1 MKIGKILAMAAVA
14 TVFASCSNEE
24 ELANVGK
31 SESNAIRFAGIS
43 GLSDTRTTPIGTH
56 NLTSTNFDV
65 MAFMSS
71 DNALFMGG
79 KHVTGASDHG
89 VKIVYK
95 TSAWDYDDP
104 DKVAYWPTSGDVDFY
119 AVSPAMTD
127 DLFHHGFAYD
137 MTSAAKTITYAT
149 VDEYNSE
156 GTNHDVMYAVTKD
169 RNKENNGTMPVQM
182 NFKHILSQV
191 VFKAKTTSS
200 ILEVDVENVKIHN
213 FVHSGKFT
221 LPAGEPAMSDWK
233 PSPAAKGAYT
243 VKLNAANV
251 KTNNAVVNLS
261 DMNSPMML
269 IPQKL
274 TKWSTYSAGAAV
286 SKLEADNAIECY
298 LEISMKL
305 KQNVSARL
313 LNIKRYMFHSTMP
326 QDGNRA
332 SVTSTP
338 LFSEVV
344 MTTMESRSFRQLRL
358 MLQQRI
364 GQTPALVLMLML
376 ISNKRRRQSIK
387 KGLCRN

>member
-1 MKIGKILAMAAVA
+1 MKFGKILAVAVVA

-79 KHVTGASDHG
+79 KHVSGVSDHG
-89 VKIVYK
+89 VKIVYN
-95 TSAWDYDDP
+95 TSAWDYDDK
-104 DKVAYWPTSGDVDFY
+104 DKMAYWPTVGDVDFY
-119 AVSPAMTD
+119 AVSPAITD
-127 DLFHHGFAYD
+127 DLVLQGFVYD
-137 MTSAAKTITYAT
+137 MTSAAKTISYST
-149 VDEYNSE
+149 VDEYNSK
-156 GTNHDVMYAVTKD
+156 GTNHDVMYAVTKG
-169 RNKENNGTMPVQM
+169 RNKKNNGTMPVQM
-182 NFKHILSQV
+182 KFKHILSQV

-213 FVHSGKFT
+213 FVHSGTFT

-233 PSPAAKGAYT
+233 LSPAAKGAYT

-251 KTNNAVVNLS
+251 KTKNAVVNLS
-261 DMNSPMML
+261 DMNSPLML

-274 TKWSTYSAGAAV
+274 TKWSTYSADSAGTAV
-286 SKLEADNAIECY
+286 SIPEADKAKKCY

-305 KQNVSARL
+305 KQNDSYLIGSAAEYKTVYVPFD
-313 LNIKRYMFHSTMP
+313 NATGWEPGKRYIYT
-326 QDGNRA
+326 
-332 SVTSTP
+332 
-338 LFSEVV
+338 
-344 MTTMESRSFRQLRL
+344 
-358 MLQQRI
+358 
-364 GQTPALVLMLML
+364 L
-376 ISNKRRRQSIK
+376 IFGGGYDDQGEPILSPITFDAATVDWADANA
-387 KGLCRN
+387 GADVNVNF

>member
-1 MKIGKILAMAAVA
+1 MKFGKILAVAVVA

-79 KHVTGASDHG
+79 KHEAGHSDQG
-89 VKIVYK
+89 VKIVYN
-95 TSAWDYDDP
+95 TTAWDYDDP

-119 AVSPAMTD
+119 AVSPAITN
-127 DLFHHGFAYD
+127 DLVLNHYFGYD
-137 MTSAAKTITYAT
+137 MTSAAKTISYTT
-149 VDEYNSE
+149 VDEYNSK
-156 GTNHDVMYAVTKD
+156 GTNHDVMYAVTKG
-169 RNKENNGTMPVQM
+169 RNKENNGTKPVQM

-213 FVHSGKFT
+213 FVLSGTFT

-233 PSPAAKGAYT
+233 LSPAAKGAYT

-251 KTNNAVVNLS
+251 KTKNAVVNLS

-274 TKWSTYSAGAAV
+274 TKWSTYSAGKAV
-286 SKLEADNAIECY
+286 SIPEADKAKKCY

-305 KQNVSARL
+305 KQNDSYLIGSATEYKTVYVPFD
-313 LNIKRYMFHSTMP
+313 NATGWEPGKRYIYTLIFGGGYDDQGEPILSPITF
-326 QDGNRA
+326 DAATADWADA
-332 SVTSTP
+332 SADVN
-338 LFSEVV
+338 F
-344 MTTMESRSFRQLRL
+344 
-358 MLQQRI
+358 
-364 GQTPALVLMLML
+364 
-376 ISNKRRRQSIK
+376 
-387 KGLCRN
+387 

>member
-1 MKIGKILAMAAVA
+1 MKFGKILAVAVVA

-79 KHVTGASDHG
+79 KHVSGASDHG

-119 AVSPAMTD
+119 AVSPAITD
-127 DLFHHGFAYD
+127 NLVLQGFAYD
-137 MTSAAKTITYAT
+137 MTSAAKTISYTT
-149 VDEYNSE
+149 VDEYDSE
-156 GTNHDVMYAVTKD
+156 GTNHDVMYAVTKG
-169 RNKENNGTMPVQM
+169 RNKENNGTKPVQM

-213 FVHSGKFT
+213 FVHSGTFT

-233 PSPAAKGAYT
+233 LSPAAKGAYT

-251 KTNNAVVNLS
+251 KTKNAVVNLS
-261 DMNSPMML
+261 DMNSPLML

-274 TKWSTYSAGAAV
+274 TKWSTYSAGTAV
-286 SKLEADNAIECY
+286 SIPEAENAIESY
-298 LEISMKL
+298 LERSKTIHIL
-305 KQNVSARL
+305 SARL
-313 LNIKRYMFHSTMP
+313 LNIRRYMFHSTMP

-344 MTTMESRSFRQLRL
+344 MTTRVSQSFRQSRL
-358 MLQQRI
+358 MLQQWI
-364 GQTPALVLMLML
+364 GQMPTLVLMLML
-376 ISNKRRRQSIK
+376 ISNKRRRRSIK
-387 KGLCRN
+387 KGLCRK

>member
-1 MKIGKILAMAAVA
+1 MKFGKILAVAVVA

-43 GLSDTRTTPIGTH
+43 GLSDTRTTPIDTQ

-79 KHVTGASDHG
+79 KHVSEVSDHG

-95 TSAWDYDDP
+95 TSAWDYEDP

-119 AVSPAMTD
+119 AVSPAITD
-127 DLFHHGFAYD
+127 DLVFQGFAYD
-137 MTSAAKTITYAT
+137 MTSAAKTISYTT
-149 VDEYNSE
+149 VDEYNSK
-156 GTNHDVMYAVTKD
+156 GTNHDVMYAVTNG
-169 RNKENNGTMPVQM
+169 RNKKNNGTMPVQM
-182 NFKHILSQV
+182 EFKHILSQV

-213 FVHSGKFT
+213 FVLSGTFT
-221 LPAGEPAMSDWK
+221 LPTDEPAMSDWSL
-233 PSPAAKGAYT
+233 SPAAAGAYT

-251 KTNNAVVNLS
+251 VVTNNTAVDLS
-261 DMNSPMML
+261 DMNSPLML

-274 TKWSTYSAGAAV
+274 TKWSTYSADTAV
-286 SKLEADNAIECY
+286 SIPEADKAKECY

-305 KQNVSARL
+305 KQNDSYLIGSAAEYKTVYVPFD
-313 LNIKRYMFHSTMP
+313 NPTGWEPGKRYIYTLIFGGGYDDQGEPILSPITF
-326 QDGNRA
+326 DAATADWVDA
-332 SVTSTP
+332 SAGADVN
-338 LFSEVV
+338 F
-344 MTTMESRSFRQLRL
+344 
-358 MLQQRI
+358 
-364 GQTPALVLMLML
+364 
-376 ISNKRRRQSIK
+376 
-387 KGLCRN
+387 

>member
-1 MKIGKILAMAAVA
+1 MKIGKILAVAAVA

-79 KHVTGASDHG
+79 KHEAGHSDHG

-119 AVSPAMTD
+119 AVSPAMMN
-127 DLFHHGFAYD
+127 DLIPYFGYD
-137 MTSAAKTITYAT
+137 MTSAAKTITYT
-149 VDEYNSE
+149 TFDEYGSSSSTIANQ
-156 GTNHDVMYAVTKD
+156 DVMYAVAKG
-169 RNKENNGTMPVQM
+169 RNKTNNGTTPVQM
-182 NFKHILSQV
+182 KFKHILSQV

-213 FVHSGKFT
+213 FVHGGTFT
-221 LPAGEPAMSDWK
+221 LPEGEPAMSDWTL
-233 PSPAAKGAYT
+233 SPVAAGAYT

-251 KTNNAVVNLS
+251 VVTNNTAVDLS
-261 DMNSPMML
+261 DMNSPLMM
-269 IPQKL
+269 IPQQL
-274 TKWSTYSAGAAV
+274 TKWSTSAGTAV
-286 SKLEADNAIECY
+286 SKLEADNAKECY
-298 LEISMKL
+298 LEIAMKL
-305 KQNVSARL
+305 KQNDSYLIGSAAEYKTVYVPFDNATGWEPGKRYIYTL
-313 LNIKRYMFHSTMP
+313 IFGGGYDDQGEPILSPITFDAATTNWVDAAGTDVNIK
-326 QDGNRA
+326 
-332 SVTSTP
+332 
-338 LFSEVV
+338 
-344 MTTMESRSFRQLRL
+344 
-358 MLQQRI
+358 
-364 GQTPALVLMLML
+364 
-376 ISNKRRRQSIK
+376 
-387 KGLCRN
+387 

>member
-31 SESNAIRFAGIS
+31 SESNAIRIAGIS
-43 GLSDTRTTPIGTH
+43 GLSDTRTTPIGTL

-79 KHVTGASDHG
+79 KHVAGASDHG

-104 DKVAYWPTSGDVDFY
+104 DKVAYWPTFGNVDFY
-119 AVSPAMTD
+119 AVSPAITD
-127 DLFHHGFAYD
+127 DLVHRFAYD

-149 VDEYNSE
+149 VDEYNSP
-156 GTNHDVMYAVTKD
+156 GTNHDVMYAVTKG
-169 RNKENNGTMPVQM
+169 RNKENNGTMAVQM

-200 ILEVDVENVKIHN
+200 ILEVDVKSVKIHN
-213 FVHSGKFT
+213 FVYGGTFT
-221 LPAGEPAMSDWK
+221 LPAGEPAMSDWNL
-233 PSPAAKGAYT
+233 SPAAKGAYT

-251 KTNNAVVNLS
+251 KTKNAVVNLS

-305 KQNVSARL
+305 KQNDSYLIGSATEYKTVYVPFD
-313 LNIKRYMFHSTMP
+313 NATGWEPGKRYIYT
-326 QDGNRA
+326 
-332 SVTSTP
+332 
-338 LFSEVV
+338 
-344 MTTMESRSFRQLRL
+344 
-358 MLQQRI
+358 
-364 GQTPALVLMLML
+364 L
-376 ISNKRRRQSIK
+376 IFGGGYDDQGEPILSPITFDAATADWADANA
-387 KGLCRN
+387 GTDVNF

>member
-1 MKIGKILAMAAVA
+1 MKIGKILAVAAVA

-79 KHVTGASDHG
+79 KHVSGASDHG
-89 VKIVYK
+89 VKIVYN
-95 TSAWDYDDP
+95 TSAWDYDDK

-137 MTSAAKTITYAT
+137 MTSAAKTISYTT
-149 VDEYNSE
+149 VDEYNSP
-156 GTNHDVMYAVTKD
+156 GTNHDVMYAVTKG

-200 ILEVDVENVKIHN
+200 ILEVDVKSVKINN
-213 FVHSGKFT
+213 FVHGGTFT
-221 LPAGEPAMSDWK
+221 LPAGEGEPAMSNWSL
-233 PSPAAKGAYT
+233 SPAAKGAYT

-286 SKLEADNAIECY
+286 SKLEADNAKECY

-305 KQNVSARL
+305 KQNDSYLIGSAAEYRTVYVPFD
-313 LNIKRYMFHSTMP
+313 NATGWEPGKRYIYT
-326 QDGNRA
+326 
-332 SVTSTP
+332 
-338 LFSEVV
+338 
-344 MTTMESRSFRQLRL
+344 
-358 MLQQRI
+358 
-364 GQTPALVLMLML
+364 L
-376 ISNKRRRQSIK
+376 IFGGGYDDQGEPILSPITFDAATVDWADDSADVNF
-387 KGLCRN
+387 

>member
-1 MKIGKILAMAAVA
+1 MKFGKILAVAVVA

-31 SESNAIRFAGIS
+31 SESNAIRFVGIS

-79 KHVTGASDHG
+79 KHVSGASDHG

-104 DKVAYWPTSGDVDFY
+104 DKVAYWPTVGDVDFY
-119 AVSPAMTD
+119 AVSPAITD
-127 DLFHHGFAYD
+127 DLVRQGFAYD
-137 MTSAAKTITYAT
+137 MTSTAKTISYTT
-149 VDEYNSE
+149 VDEYDSK
-156 GTNHDVMYAVTKD
+156 GTNHDVMYAVTKG
-169 RNKENNGTMPVQM
+169 RNKENNGTRPVQM

-200 ILEVDVENVKIHN
+200 ILEVDVDSVKIHN

-233 PSPAAKGAYT
+233 LAPAAKGAYT

-251 KTNNAVVNLS
+251 KTKNAVVNLS
-261 DMNSPMML
+261 DMDSPMML
-269 IPQKL
+269 IPQRL
-274 TKWSTYSAGAAV
+274 TKWSTYSAGTAV
-286 SKLEADNAIECY
+286 SILEADKAKECY

-305 KQNVSARL
+305 KQNDSYLIGSAAEYKTVYVPFD
-313 LNIKRYMFHSTMP
+313 NATGWEPGKRYIYTLIFGGGYDDQGEPILSPITFNAATA
-326 QDGNRA
+326 DWVDA
-332 SVTSTP
+332 SAGADVN
-338 LFSEVV
+338 F
-344 MTTMESRSFRQLRL
+344 
-358 MLQQRI
+358 
-364 GQTPALVLMLML
+364 
-376 ISNKRRRQSIK
+376 
-387 KGLCRN
+387 

>member
-79 KHVTGASDHG
+79 KHVSGVSDHG

-95 TSAWDYDDP
+95 TSAWDYDDK

-127 DLFHHGFAYD
+127 DLVLRFAYD
-137 MTSAAKTITYAT
+137 MTSAAKTISYTT
-149 VDEYNSE
+149 VDEYNST
-156 GTNHDVMYAVTKD
+156 GTNHDVMYAVTKG

-200 ILEVDVENVKIHN
+200 ILEVDVKSVKIHN
-213 FVHSGKFT
+213 FVIGGTFT
-221 LPAGEPAMSDWK
+221 LPDGEPAKSDW
-233 PSPAAKGAYT
+233 SLSGAAKGVCT
-243 VKLNAANV
+243 VKLDAANV
-251 KTNNAVVNLS
+251 VTKNAVVELS
-261 DMNSPMML
+261 DMNSPLMM
-269 IPQKL
+269 IPQTL

-286 SKLEADNAIECY
+286 SKHEADNANECY
-298 LEISMKL
+298 LEILMKL
-305 KQNVSARL
+305 KQNDSYLIGSATAYKTVYVPFD
-313 LNIKRYMFHSTMP
+313 NGTGWEPGKRYIYTLIFGGGYDDQGEPILSPITFEAATV
-326 QDGNRA
+326 DWADA
-332 SVTSTP
+332 SAGADVN
-338 LFSEVV
+338 F
-344 MTTMESRSFRQLRL
+344 
-358 MLQQRI
+358 
-364 GQTPALVLMLML
+364 
-376 ISNKRRRQSIK
+376 
-387 KGLCRN
+387 

>member
-1 MKIGKILAMAAVA
+1 MKIEKILAVAAVA

-79 KHVTGASDHG
+79 KHEAGHSDQG
-89 VKIVYK
+89 VKIVYN
-95 TSAWDYDDP
+95 TTAWDYDDP

-119 AVSPAMTD
+119 AVSPAITN
-127 DLFHHGFAYD
+127 DLVLNHYFGYD
-137 MTSAAKTITYAT
+137 MTSANKTITYTT
-149 VDEYNSE
+149 VDEYNSP
-156 GTNHDVMYAVTKD
+156 GTNHDVMYAVTKG
-169 RNKENNGTMPVQM
+169 RNKENNGATAVQM
-182 NFKHILSQV
+182 KFKHILSQV

-213 FVHSGKFT
+213 FVHSGTFT
-221 LPAGEPAMSDWK
+221 LPADEPAMSNWST
-233 PSPAAKGAYT
+233 SPDEAVSIAT

-261 DMNSPMML
+261 DMNSPLMM

-274 TKWSTYSAGAAV
+274 TKWSTYSAGTAV
-286 SKLEADNAIECY
+286 SKHDADIKKECY

-305 KQNVSARL
+305 KQNDSYLIGSAAEYKTVYVPFD
-313 LNIKRYMFHSTMP
+313 NATGWEPGKRYIYTLIFGGGYDDQGEPILSPITF
-326 QDGNRA
+326 DAATADWAGA
-332 SVTSTP
+332 SAGADVNVN
-338 LFSEVV
+338 F
-344 MTTMESRSFRQLRL
+344 
-358 MLQQRI
+358 
-364 GQTPALVLMLML
+364 
-376 ISNKRRRQSIK
+376 
-387 KGLCRN
+387 

>member
-1 MKIGKILAMAAVA
+1 MKIGKILAVAAVA

-43 GLSDTRTTPIGTH
+43 GLSDTRATPIDTH

-149 VDEYNSE
+149 ADEYNSTV
-156 GTNHDVMYAVTKD
+156 TNHDVMYAVTKG
-169 RNKENNGTMPVQM
+169 RNKVNNGATAVQM

-191 VFKAKTTSS
+191 VFKAKTASS
-200 ILEVDVENVKIHN
+200 ILEVDVKSVKIHN
-213 FVHSGKFT
+213 FVHSGTFT
-221 LPAGEPAMSDWK
+221 LPADEPAMSNWSTSTDEAV
-233 PSPAAKGAYT
+233 SIAT

-251 KTNNAVVNLS
+251 KTNRTVAVDLS
-261 DMNSPMML
+261 DMASPLMM

-286 SKLEADNAIECY
+286 SKLEADNKKECY

-305 KQNVSARL
+305 KQNDSYLIGSAAAYTTVYVPFD
-313 LNIKRYMFHSTMP
+313 NATGWEPGKRYIYTLIFGGGYDDQGEPILSPIKFEAATA
-326 QDGNRA
+326 DWANA
-332 SVTSTP
+332 SAGADVN
-338 LFSEVV
+338 F
-344 MTTMESRSFRQLRL
+344 
-358 MLQQRI
+358 
-364 GQTPALVLMLML
+364 
-376 ISNKRRRQSIK
+376 
-387 KGLCRN
+387 

>member
-1 MKIGKILAMAAVA
+1 MKIGKILAVAVVA

-79 KHVTGASDHG
+79 KHEAGHSDHG

-95 TSAWDYDDP
+95 TTAWAYDDP

-119 AVSPAMTD
+119 AVSPAITN
-127 DLFHHGFAYD
+127 DLVLNHYFGYD
-137 MTSAAKTITYAT
+137 MTSAAKTISYTT
-149 VDEYNSE
+149 VDEYDSE
-156 GTNHDVMYAVTKD
+156 GTNHDVMYAVTKGC
-169 RNKENNGTMPVQM
+169 NKENNGTMPVQM

-200 ILEVDVENVKIHN
+200 ILEVDVKNIKIHN
-213 FVHSGKFT
+213 FVHSGTFT
-221 LPAGEPAMSDWK
+221 LPAGEPAGEPAMSDWK
-233 PSPAAKGAYT
+233 LSPAAKGAYT

-251 KTNNAVVNLS
+251 KTKNAVVNLS
-261 DMNSPMML
+261 DMNSPLML

-274 TKWSTYSAGAAV
+274 TKWSTSAGTAV
-286 SKLEADNAIECY
+286 SILEADKAKECY

-305 KQNVSARL
+305 KQNDSYLIGSAAEYKTVYVPFD
-313 LNIKRYMFHSTMP
+313 NATGWEPGKRYIYTLIFGGGYDDQGEPILSPITFNAATA
-326 QDGNRA
+326 DWADA
-332 SVTSTP
+332 SADVN
-338 LFSEVV
+338 F
-344 MTTMESRSFRQLRL
+344 
-358 MLQQRI
+358 
-364 GQTPALVLMLML
+364 
-376 ISNKRRRQSIK
+376 
-387 KGLCRN
+387 

>member
-1 MKIGKILAMAAVA
+1 MKFGKILAVAAVA

-43 GLSDTRTTPIGTH
+43 GLSDTRTTPIGTD

-79 KHVTGASDHG
+79 KHVSGASDHG
-89 VKIVYK
+89 VKIVYN
-95 TSAWDYDDP
+95 TSAWDYDDK
-104 DKVAYWPTSGDVDFY
+104 DKMAYWPTVGDVDFY
-119 AVSPAMTD
+119 AVSPAITD
-127 DLFHHGFAYD
+127 DLVLQGFVYD
-137 MTSAAKTITYAT
+137 MTSAAKTISYST
-149 VDEYNSE
+149 VDEYNSK
-156 GTNHDVMYAVTKD
+156 GTNHDVMYAVTKG
-169 RNKENNGTMPVQM
+169 RNKKNNGTMPVQM

-213 FVHSGKFT
+213 FVHSGTFT

-233 PSPAAKGAYT
+233 LSPAAKGAYT

-251 KTNNAVVNLS
+251 KTKNAVVNLS
-261 DMNSPMML
+261 DMNSPLML

-274 TKWSTYSAGAAV
+274 TKWSTYSAGTAV
-286 SKLEADNAIECY
+286 SIPEADKAKECY

-305 KQNVSARL
+305 KQNDSYLIGSAAEYKTVYVPFD
-313 LNIKRYMFHSTMP
+313 NATGWEPGKRYIYTLIFGGGYDDQGEPILSPITF
-326 QDGNRA
+326 DAATADWADA
-332 SVTSTP
+332 SADVN
-338 LFSEVV
+338 F
-344 MTTMESRSFRQLRL
+344 
-358 MLQQRI
+358 
-364 GQTPALVLMLML
+364 
-376 ISNKRRRQSIK
+376 
-387 KGLCRN
+387 

>member
-1 MKIGKILAMAAVA
+1 MKFGKILAVAVVA

-71 DNALFMGG
+71 DNTLFMGG
-79 KHVTGASDHG
+79 KHVSGVSDHG
-89 VKIVYK
+89 VKIVYN
-95 TSAWDYDDP
+95 TSAWDYDDK
-104 DKVAYWPTSGDVDFY
+104 DKMAYWPTVGDVDFY
-119 AVSPAMTD
+119 AVSPAITD
-127 DLFHHGFAYD
+127 DLVLQGFVYD
-137 MTSAAKTITYAT
+137 MTSAAKTISYST
-149 VDEYNSE
+149 VDEYNSK
-156 GTNHDVMYAVTKD
+156 GTNHDVMYAVTKG
-169 RNKENNGTMPVQM
+169 RNKKNNGTMPVQM

-213 FVHSGKFT
+213 FVHSGTFT

-233 PSPAAKGAYT
+233 LSPAAKGAYT

-251 KTNNAVVNLS
+251 KTKNAVVNLS
-261 DMNSPMML
+261 DMNSPLML

-274 TKWSTYSAGAAV
+274 TKWSTYSAGTAV
-286 SKLEADNAIECY
+286 SILEADKAKECY

-305 KQNVSARL
+305 KQNDSYLIGSAAEYKTVYVPFD
-313 LNIKRYMFHSTMP
+313 NATVWEPGKRYIYTLIFGGGYDDQGEPILSPITF
-326 QDGNRA
+326 DAATADWADA
-332 SVTSTP
+332 SADVN
-338 LFSEVV
+338 F
-344 MTTMESRSFRQLRL
+344 
-358 MLQQRI
+358 
-364 GQTPALVLMLML
+364 
-376 ISNKRRRQSIK
+376 
-387 KGLCRN
+387 

>member
-1 MKIGKILAMAAVA
+1 MKIEKILAVAAVA

-43 GLSDTRTTPIGTH
+43 GLSDTRTTPIGTT
-56 NLTSTNFDV
+56 NLTTTDFDV

-79 KHVTGASDHG
+79 KHEAGASDHG

-119 AVSPAMTD
+119 AVSPAITD
-127 DLFHHGFAYD
+127 DLVHRFAYD

-149 VDEYNSE
+149 VDEYNYT
-156 GTNHDVMYAVTKD
+156 GTNYDVMYAVTKG
-169 RNKENNGTMPVQM
+169 RNKENNGTMAVQM
-182 NFKHILSQV
+182 KFKHILSQV

-213 FVHSGKFT
+213 FVHGGTFT
-221 LPAGEPAMSDWK
+221 LPEGEPAMSNWSL
-233 PSPAAKGAYT
+233 SPVAEGAYT

-261 DMNSPMML
+261 DMNSPLMM
-269 IPQKL
+269 IPQQLK
-274 TKWSTYSAGAAV
+274 KWSTYSAGAAV
-286 SKLEADNAIECY
+286 SMHEANTKKECY

-305 KQNVSARL
+305 KQNDSYLIGSATGYKTVYVPFDNATRWEPG
-313 LNIKRYMFHSTMP
+313 KRYIYTLIFGGGYDDHGEPILSPITF
-326 QDGNRA
+326 DAATADWADA
-332 SVTSTP
+332 SAGADVNVN
-338 LFSEVV
+338 F
-344 MTTMESRSFRQLRL
+344 
-358 MLQQRI
+358 
-364 GQTPALVLMLML
+364 
-376 ISNKRRRQSIK
+376 
-387 KGLCRN
+387 